1 MLKRTLKDLKVKIFA
16 DGADKKGMLELN
28 SNPLITGMTTNP
40 TLMRKAGLTDFE
52 AIARDILQ
60 SITAKPLSLEVFSDE
75 FAEMKGQAL
84 KINGWGGNV
93 YVKIPI
99 TNTRGESSLPLIK
112 ELAADGVKLN
122 VTAILTLEQVRGV
135 GVALSPKVPAV
146 VSVFAGRIA
155 DTGVDPVPAMI
166 ESNKI
171 LGRLPQAEL
180 LWASVREVLNIFQ
193 ANDCG
198 CHIVTVP
205 HDILGKALKMSGT
218 DLGELSLDTVKMFAN
233 DAKAAGFSL

>member
-1 MLKRTLKDLKVKIFA
+1 MKRTLKDLKVKIFA

-28 SNPLITGMTTNP
+28 ANPIITGMTTNP

-52 AIARDILQ
+52 VFARDILQ
-60 SITAKPLSLEVFSDE
+60 NITTKPLSLEVFSDE
-75 FAEMKGQAL
+75 FPEMKRQAL
-84 KINGWGGNV
+84 KINGWGHNV

-122 VTAILTLEQVRGV
+122 VTAILTLDQVRGV
-135 GVALSPKVPAV
+135 AGVLNPKVPAV
-146 VSVFAGRIA
+146 VSIFAGRIA
-155 DTGVDPVPAMI
+155 DTGIDPAPTMI
-166 ESNKI
+166 ESKKI
-171 LGRLPQAEL
+171 LGRLPHAEL

-193 ANDCG
+193 ANDSG

-205 HDILGKALKMSGT
+205 HDILGKALKMSGM
-218 DLGELSLDTVKMFAN
+218 DLGELSLDTVKMFAG
-233 DAKAAGFSL
+233 DAKAAGFTL